1 MMQLRVLVPVLVAAL
16 NTSASALQP
25 TTPDP
30 LLTLAPFIGKWS
42 GTSEGQPGKGV
53 VEREYRQELRGRIIE
68 LTNRVVYAAQPA
80 NLKGETHE
88 DRGTFSFD
96 RAAKTIR
103 FRQFHVEG
111 FVVHYVLE
119 PGGKDGTVVFASD
132 AIENIP
138 AGYRSRETYVILGP
152 DEFEEIFEL
161 AEPEKDFAVYSRAR
175 LQRVK

>member
-1 MMQLRVLVPVLVAAL
+1 MVKLVVLVPVLLAAL
-16 NTSASALQP
+16 NTSASARQSAA
-25 TTPDP
+25 PDP
-30 LLTLAPFIGKWS
+30 LLPLAPLIGRWS
-42 GTSEGQPGKGV
+42 GTSEGQPGNGTA
-53 VEREYRQELRGRIIE
+53 EREYRRELRGRIVE
-68 LTNRVVYAAQPA
+68 LTNRVVYPPQPA
-80 NLKGETHE
+80 NPKGETHE

-119 PGGKDGTVVFASD
+119 PGSKDGTVVFSSD

-161 AEPEKDFAVYSRAR
+161 AEPGKDFAVYSRAR
-175 LQRVK
+175 LRRVK